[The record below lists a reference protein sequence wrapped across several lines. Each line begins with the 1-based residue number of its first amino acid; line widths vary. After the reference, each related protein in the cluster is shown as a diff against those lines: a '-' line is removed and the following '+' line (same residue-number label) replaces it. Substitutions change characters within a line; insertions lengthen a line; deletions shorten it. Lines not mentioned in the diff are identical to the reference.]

1 MSEKKLCYI
10 VDVDGTIANTEHRI
24 HYITNGHKNWDAWHA
39 NSHKDEPIDEVV
51 GILDMA
57 THAGIKI
64 VLCTARDEKC
74 RDDTVTWLDDN
85 DIPYDA
91 LYMRKLGD
99 RRDDDIVKF
108 ELLERI
114 YEDGYEPI
122 LVLEDRN
129 RVVKMW
135 RSAGLRCLQ
144 VADGDF

>member
-1 MSEKKLCYI
+1 MDCYI
-10 VDVDGTIANTEHRI
+10 VDIDGTIANTEHRI
-24 HYITNGHKNWDAWHA
+24 HYITNGHKDWKSWHA
-39 NSHKDEPIDEVV
+39 NAHKDEPINEVV
-51 GILDMA
+51 QILDLA
-57 THAGIKI
+57 SSAGINI

-74 RDDTVTWLDDN
+74 REDTLNWLQYN
-85 DIPYDA
+85 DIPFDA

-108 ELLERI
+108 ELLEQI
-114 YEDGYEPI
+114 YEAGYNPI

>member
-1 MSEKKLCYI
+1 MKCWI
-10 VDVDGTIANTEHRI
+10 VDIDGTVANTEHRI
-24 HYITNGHKNWDAWHA
+24 HYITNWHKNWDAWHA
-39 NSHKDEPIDEVV
+39 SAHKDEPIEQIVEL
-51 GILDMA
+51 LDMA
-57 THAGIKI
+57 VTFEIKI

-74 RDDTVTWLDDN
+74 REDTIKWFEEN

-114 YEDGYEPI
+114 YEDGYEPT
-122 LVLEDRN
+122 LVLDDRD

-135 RSAGLRCLQ
+135 RAAGLRCLQ
-144 VADGDF
+144 VAPGDF